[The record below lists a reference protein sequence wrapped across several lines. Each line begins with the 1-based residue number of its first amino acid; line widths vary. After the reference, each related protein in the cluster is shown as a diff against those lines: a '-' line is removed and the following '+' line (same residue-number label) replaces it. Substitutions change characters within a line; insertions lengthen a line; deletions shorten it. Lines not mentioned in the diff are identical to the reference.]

1 MSTIKSLVLSQVF
14 AIVFS
19 LVATFAPQ
27 YFWLLVI
34 AFMLIIPFT
43 MGYSMIKTRIS
54 GKYQEIVSAR
64 KLLEEKDVLE
74 IAMRDPK
81 LQGEL
86 AKQFKGM
93 FYSFA
98 SLPAIIVISV
108 LYNNYVRQPYFSGE
122 DPILRFVGALIMYE
136 LFIITGRVIQ
146 YFTSRKSGYA
156 LMIPNQYIVTTKGIV
171 GKGITVPFPLNEY
184 EIEVNYRRRFI
195 QLIPKKPKGVKSII
209 RLYTRDV
216 FRLQNIV
223 ENYGGIQVN
232 KKDDATLT

>member
-1 MSTIKSLVLSQVF
+1 MSNIKSLILSQVF
-14 AIVFS
+14 AIIFS
-19 LVATFAPQ
+19 LVVTFVPQ

-54 GKYQEIVSAR
+54 GKYKEIISAR
-64 KLLEEKDVLE
+64 KLLEEKGALE

-86 AKQFKGM
+86 TKQFKSM

-98 SLPAIIVISV
+98 CLPAIIVISI

-122 DPILRFVGALIMYE
+122 DPIIRFIGALIMYE
-136 LFIITGRVIQ
+136 LFIITGRVVQ
-146 YFTSRKSGYA
+146 YFTLRKSSYT
-156 LMIPNQYIVTTKGIV
+156 LIIPNQYIVTTKGII
-171 GKGITVPFPLNEY
+171 GKGVTVPFPINEY
-184 EIEVNYRRRFI
+184 EVEVNYRRKFI
-195 QLIPKKPKGVKSII
+195 QFIPKKPKGVKPII

-223 ENYGGIQVN
+223 ENYGGIQVS
-232 KKDDATLT
+232 KKDNTTLT